1 MRLTLHTDYAL
12 RVLIHLGVHHSG
24 AHPTRRVSIREIA
37 QAYRISENHLVKVVH
52 RLGQGGFV
60 TTVRGRGGGLEL
72 ARPAVE
78 INVGAVVRFTEDDM
92 ALVDCE
98 GRSSTDGRP
107 CVLSPACVLRSVLG
121 DALGAFLAVLDG
133 YTLADLLTGREAALL
148 GLIAPVDD

>member
-12 RVLIHLGVHHSG
+12 RVLIHLGVHTS
-24 AHPTRRVSIREIA
+24 RRVSIREIA

-72 ARPAVE
+72 AHPASE

-92 ALVDCE
+92 TLVDCE
-98 GRSSTDGRP
+98 GRNSTDGRP
-107 CVLSPACVLRSVLG
+107 CVLSPACVLRGVLG

-148 GLIAPVDD
+148 GLTAPPED

>member
-12 RVLIHLGVHHSG
+12 RVLIHLGVHTSH
-24 AHPTRRVSIREIA
+24 RVSIREIA
-37 QAYRISENHLVKVVH
+37 QAYRISENHLVKVVF

-72 ARPAVE
+72 ARPASE

-92 ALVDCE
+92 TLVDCE
-98 GRSSTDGRP
+98 GRNSTDGKP
-107 CVLSPACVLRSVLG
+107 CVLSPACVLRGVLG
-121 DALGAFLAVLDG
+121 DALGAFLTVLDR

-148 GLIAPVDD
+148 GLSIPEN